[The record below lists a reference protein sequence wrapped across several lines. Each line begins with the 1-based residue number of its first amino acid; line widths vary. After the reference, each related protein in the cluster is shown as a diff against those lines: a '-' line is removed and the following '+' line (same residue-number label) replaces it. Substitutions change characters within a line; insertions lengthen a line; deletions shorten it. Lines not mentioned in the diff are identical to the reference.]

1 MARRAFD
8 LIAVGSAVIDH
19 IHRVTVLPKRD
30 AGVMILDRQSGPGG
44 VEGNVAAAAARLGLR
59 VGIIC
64 RLGCDRD
71 GTMVLDDF
79 RARGID
85 VSRVQV
91 GGEEETAYTLIFVD
105 GQGDRIMMTG
115 GRGVRGLTLD
125 AADDAYIRS
134 GRACF
139 ASGYLPAPFLKRVVA
154 ASASHGGPALA
165 FDLPGEFDDLAARGL
180 RPEQLDAL
188 LPAIDL
194 FLTNRDSL
202 RSYTGEPSIESGL
215 ERLRAKGVRRA
226 SVSDGG
232 RGLSLMDTRANQPE
246 IQHIP
251 GIPVRAVD
259 TTGAGDVLSA
269 ALIAAWLL
277 DNQPMEAAGRFAAAA
292 AALSC
297 QGWGVRAGLPTR
309 AEAETLADEGGR
321 GGEGNEGA

>member
-1 MARRAFD
+1 MAPGAFD

-64 RLGCDRD
+64 HLGCDRD
-71 GTMVLDDF
+71 GTMVRDDF
-79 RARGID
+79 LARGID

-105 GQGDRIMMTG
+105 GQGERIMMTG
-115 GRGVRGLTLD
+115 GQGVRGLTLD
-125 AADDAYIRS
+125 KTDDSYIRG
-134 GRACF
+134 GRVCF
-139 ASGYLPAPFLKRVVA
+139 ASGYLPAPLLKRVVDVCA
-154 ASASHGGPALA
+154 RPGGPTFA
-165 FDLPGEFDDLAARGL
+165 FDLPGEFDDLEARGL

-188 LPAIDL
+188 LPGIDL

-202 RSYTGEPSIESGL
+202 RSYTGEPSVDGGL
-215 ERLRAKGVRRA
+215 ARLRAKGVRRV

-232 RGLSLMDTRANQPE
+232 RGLYVMDTHAGQPE
-246 IQHIP
+246 IHHVP
-251 GIPVRAVD
+251 GFPVSAVD

-277 DNQPMEAAGRFAAAA
+277 DNQSAATAGRFAAAA

-297 QGWGVRAGLPTR
+297 QGWGVRGSLPTR
-309 AEAETLADEGGR
+309 AEAESMTKVMG
-321 GGEGNEGA
+321 

>member
-1 MARRAFD
+1 MAPHAFD

-44 VEGNVAAAAARLGLR
+44 VEGNVTAAAARLGLR
-59 VGIIC
+59 VGIVC

-79 RARGID
+79 RTRGID
-85 VSRVQV
+85 VSRVQI

-105 GQGDRIMMTG
+105 SQGDRIMMTG
-115 GRGVRGLTLD
+115 GHGVRGLTLD
-125 AADDAYIRS
+125 AADDAYIRQS
-134 GRACF
+134 RACF
-139 ASGYLPAPFLKRVVA
+139 ASGYLPTALLKRVVDIC
-154 ASASHGGPALA
+154 ASEGGPALA

-188 LPAIDL
+188 LPGIDL

-202 RSYTGEPSIESGL
+202 TSYTGEPSIEGGL
-215 ERLRAKGVRRA
+215 ARLGAKGVRRA

-232 RGLSLMDTRANQPE
+232 RGLYLMDTRAGQPE

-251 GIPVRAVD
+251 AIPVRAVD

-297 QGWGVRAGLPTR
+297 QDWGVRSALPTR
-309 AEAETLADEGGR
+309 AEAEAMTRVMGW
-321 GGEGNEGA
+321 